1 MKKVDVL
8 LPYKKYSI
16 LIGENIFAGIEG
28 MLIKN
33 NIPAK
38 VLAIV
43 DRNILKYHRQKLD
56 ILLKSKKYSVEL
68 FPFAASEK
76 NKNLKT
82 VEKIYSFLQKGNYGR
97 DNAIIAVGGGITGDV
112 AAYAASTYMR
122 GIKYVHVP
130 TTLLSAVDSS
140 VGGKTGV
147 NFNRIKNFIGT
158 FYQPEFVLID
168 TSFFSTLPQDEIVC
182 GLGESVKTSFLAGEK
197 YSTNFSDNLHNILKD
212 DLSDIDN
219 LVFDSV
225 RFKAGVVSEDEKEK
239 GLRKILNFG
248 HTFAHALETESGFS
262 IKHGQAVIFG
272 IVCALCLSLRM
283 KLINRNDFEEGI
295 FLTGLIKD
303 KISIPDVE
311 AAALYSIMQADKKN
325 RNGKIKFIL
334 IKSRGNVFVDVEA
347 SRSDV
352 LASINMAF
360 RYFNSDTVL

>member
-1 MKKVDVL
+1 MKKVNVL
-8 LPYKKYSI
+8 LPDRRYSI
-16 LIGENIFAGIEG
+16 LIGGNIFIGIEG
-28 MLIKN
+28 MLLKHD
-33 NIPAK
+33 IPEKIAA
-38 VLAIV
+38 VV
-43 DRNILKYHRQKLD
+43 DRNILKFHRKKLD

-68 FPFAASEK
+68 FPFAATEK
-76 NKNLKT
+76 NKNLYT

-112 AAYAASTYMR
+112 AAFAASTYMR

-147 NFNRIKNFIGT
+147 NFKGIKNFIGT

-168 TSFFSTLPQDEIVC
+168 TSFFSTLPQNEILC
-182 GLGESVKTSFLAGEK
+182 GLGEAVKTAFLAGEK
-197 YSTNFSDNLHNILKD
+197 YSTNLSGTFHNILKD

-219 LVFDSV
+219 LVYDSV
-225 RFKAGVVSEDEKEK
+225 RFKAGVVSEDEKEE

-248 HTFAHALETESGFS
+248 HTFAHALETVSGFG

-272 IVCALCLSLRM
+272 IVCALNLSLRM
-283 KLINRNDFEEGI
+283 KLINRKDFDDGI
-295 FLTGLIKD
+295 FLTDLIKD
-303 KISIPDVE
+303 KVIIPDVE
-311 AAALYSIMQADKKN
+311 AAALYNLMQADKKN

-347 SRSDV
+347 GRPDV
-352 LASINMAF
+352 LASIDAAF
-360 RYFNSDTVL
+360 RYFYSATVL